1 MLTISQAGNTEMAE
15 VGDEVVRENLED
27 FKTGVGLQER
37 TVDELRLQD
46 DLNGEIRL
54 REDSEVELRLQED
67 QGYSYNQF
75 VSESGFKR
83 RIVDG
88 VGVPLR
94 EVQISA
100 WNSRSTADEGFD
112 ERSDVMFSKKESTRY
127 TDGEQAGARKPVK
140 RKLYS
145 ETGNGPKILE

>member
-1 MLTISQAGNTEMAE
+1 MLLCHSCYVLTIWQARDTETAE
-15 VGDEVVRENLED
+15 GGDEVVSENLENY
-27 FKTGVGLQER
+27 KTGVGLQES
-37 TVDELRLQD
+37 TVDEVRLQ
-46 DLNGEIRL
+46 
-54 REDSEVELRLQED
+54 EDSEVELRLQED

-112 ERSDVMFSKKESTRY
+112 ERSDVMFSKKESTIY
-127 TDGEQAGARKPVK
+127 TDGEQAGARKPMK